1 MNGIVN
7 HNIDTWE
14 LTWSQILKDKLR
26 KNILFSDRVF
36 KILEQDAFFMEQL
49 INNRSIWENLAFV
62 NDNSDVA
69 KWYGSW
75 FFEPFFLKY
84 DNKLWELNSVMHV
97 INHWLYVGAISAWAI
112 FKVLSNPEIVKSKQ
126 EQISIIRILRSYLIE
141 SSEKTIFSCTRKYL
155 EDWIR
160 SFMEKNEIFKQE
172 LEEEDIGE
180 WQKVDN
186 KNINNFIFEV
196 AKSILERIITYLV
209 NNEINTL
216 YIKTLIE
223 KNIFYLIEDIS
234 TWIFVIFKHSWIENE
249 KLSDDFTKYFDLV
262 KSHYVEYNKNYWS
275 RFVRTKQDSFWSFPL
290 RKQLAW
296 MLEPLIDAFMHPNDK
311 VARIRILDLINDA
324 WKDNYKYII
333 RIWKRVLWDY
343 WFSELIW
350 PYLYKNDER
359 IEDKFAF
366 IAFWKK

>member
-172 LEEEDIGE
+172 LEEDKDKS
-180 WQKVDN
+180 QKLDN

-196 AKSILERIITYLV
+196 AKSILERIITDLV
-209 NNEINTL
+209 NNEENAL
-216 YIKTLIE
+216 YIKIWVTKYWDDLI
-223 KNIFYLIEDIS
+223 KDIS
-234 TWIFVIFKHSWIENE
+234 TWIFRVFKQVWIEDENLNNDFNKYYNIVKEDYLKYEKIFKA
-249 KLSDDFTKYFDLV
+249 KLIIIRQKF
-262 KSHYVEYNKNYWS
+262 
-275 RFVRTKQDSFWSFPL
+275 FWKLFWT
-290 RKQLAW
+290 KQLAW

>member
-1 MNGIVN
+1 MNWLVN

-14 LTWSQILKDKLR
+14 LTWSQVLKAKLR
-26 KNILFSDRVF
+26 GSVLLSEKVF
-36 KILEQDAFFMEQL
+36 IILEQSDFFTRTFFD
-49 INNRSIWENLAFV
+49 NSWIWEELNFV
-62 NDNSDVA
+62 NNDFDITRQYWN
-69 KWYGSW
+69 W

-172 LEEEDIGE
+172 LEEDKDKS
-180 WQKVDN
+180 QKLDN

-196 AKSILERIITYLV
+196 AKSILERIITDLV
-209 NNEINTL
+209 NNEENAL
-216 YIKTLIE
+216 YIKIWVTKYWDDLI
-223 KNIFYLIEDIS
+223 KDIS
-234 TWIFVIFKHSWIENE
+234 TWIFRVFKQVWIEDENLNNDFNKYYNIVKEDYLKYEKIFKA
-249 KLSDDFTKYFDLV
+249 KLIIIRQKF
-262 KSHYVEYNKNYWS
+262 
-275 RFVRTKQDSFWSFPL
+275 FWKLFWT
-290 RKQLAW
+290 KQLAW

-311 VARIRILDLINDA
+311 VARIRFLDLIKYA
-324 WKDNYKYII
+324 WNDNYRYII
-333 RIWKRVLWDY
+333 RIWKRVLWGY
-343 WFSELIW
+343 WYNALIW
-350 PYLYKNDER
+350 SYLYRWKEKTDDR
-359 IEDKFAF
+359 FFSF
-366 IAFWKK
+366 IY

>member
-1 MNGIVN
+1 MNWLVN

-14 LTWSQILKDKLR
+14 LTWSQVLKAKLR
-26 KNILFSDRVF
+26 GSVLLSEKVF
-36 KILEQDAFFMEQL
+36 IILEQSDFFTRTFFD
-49 INNRSIWENLAFV
+49 NSWIWEELNFV
-62 NDNSDVA
+62 NNDFDITRQYWN
-69 KWYGSW
+69 W

-160 SFMEKNEIFKQE
+160 SFMEKNEISKQE
-172 LEEEDIGE
+172 LEKEDIGE

-311 VARIRILDLINDA
+311 VARIRFLDLIKYA
-324 WKDNYKYII
+324 WNDNYRYII
-333 RIWKRVLWDY
+333 RIWKRVLWGY
-343 WFSELIW
+343 WYNALIW
-350 PYLYKNDER
+350 SYLYRWKEKTDDR
-359 IEDKFAF
+359 FFSF
-366 IAFWKK
+366 IY